1 MKTFLCRRVATSS
14 ARSSTRSRLYAR
26 AIFCAAASLVASC
39 AVSHAQETAPK
50 PFSPIETSVV
60 ANAPLKTPV
69 ATSSAI
75 NVLLVPIDAFVAKT
89 SSSESSSTTLTATT
103 PTATTPSATTS
114 STSNN
119 AVDGAPTENVSPSSN
134 VGAAERAA
142 APLRRA
148 LVRLGYSDVLTA
160 APNSSILRRAVEEK
174 RLPQT
179 VIDDLSGAMRLVSQV
194 TTSDESATSS
204 AATTSTRSEVAT
216 TTTETPTTA
225 MPMTENSAVT
235 PPSITM
241 SVVRSASVSDA
252 VAIATAEMSS
262 ARRKAIAS
270 ASRLGKLLGYR
281 AVVAFSVVND
291 GVKPRVVFLL
301 VDSLRESGAVV
312 VPAVAAAS
320 GRAFS
325 LAAADLGSSLLQ
337 SRLGTW
343 ETFSASDKSRL
354 AENGIAR
361 ARALLAAGESKAARD
376 EINAALALDPKR
388 NDVLE
393 LLGDILLKSGDTNG
407 AVATYRRVLDA
418 ADAANK
424 GAAWAK
430 IAQAYVAAKNWP
442 ETLSAG
448 EAAVAQNADSAEL
461 RLAMAE
467 AQIGRARLFQAAE
480 RSESATFALEGA
492 ETHLARAATLAP
504 NDARVMRLQVQQ
516 LTLQNRTR
524 ESLSLLDRV
533 ATQFPDDGEL
543 QANYATAL
551 LGRVGREADAFRAWT
566 RAWNVLSNNGA
577 SPANET
583 LVKLLPAPDR
593 LRFRRLS
600 EGFDLAVGEAAKSL
614 YSLTERVLE
623 GTVSREDAIAQA
635 RAPLNLVVSSGGVL
649 KALNVPD
656 DRFRADYLV
665 RLDAADQMTQAV
677 AAYSLFLENGDENF
691 RDRALE
697 LHKAAVAQINALRAA
712 Q

>member
-1 MKTFLCRRVATSS
+1 MKTLLQHRGIAT
-14 ARSSTRSRLYAR
+14 SSTRSRRYAR
-26 AIFCAAASLVASC
+26 AIFGVAVSLVASC
-39 AVSHAQETAPK
+39 AVVSRAQEAAPQT
-50 PFSPIETSVV
+50 PSPQVDTSVS
-60 ANAPLKTPV
+60 ANAPLQAPV
-69 ATSSAI
+69 AVASAI
-75 NVLLVPIDAFVAKT
+75 NVLLVPIDEITAKT
-89 SSSESSSTTLTATT
+89 SNSESLSTTLA
-103 PTATTPSATTS
+103 ATTS
-114 STSNN
+114 TAITSTSTTTSVHDNS
-119 AVDGAPTENVSPSSN
+119 VDGAPTENVSPSSN
-134 VGAAERAA
+134 VGPAERAA

-148 LVRLGYSDVLTA
+148 FVRLGYSDVLTA
-160 APNSSILRRAVEEK
+160 APRSSVLRRAVEEK
-174 RLPQT
+174 RLPQNI
-179 VIDDLSGAMRLVSQV
+179 IDDLSGAMRLVSQV

-204 AATTSTRSEVAT
+204 TRSEVAT
-216 TTTETPTTA
+216 TATTTTESPTTA
-225 MPMTENSAVT
+225 MPTVENSAVT
-235 PPSITM
+235 PPVVPPSITM

-252 VAIATAEMSS
+252 PAEMSS
-262 ARRKAIAS
+262 ARRKAIAA
-270 ASRLGKLLGYR
+270 ASSLGKLLGYR

-291 GVKPRVVFLL
+291 SVKPRVVFLL
-301 VDSLRESGAVV
+301 VDSLRESGVVV
-312 VPAVAAAS
+312 VPTVAAAN

-325 LAAADLGSSLLQ
+325 LAAADLGSTLLQ

-343 ETFSASDKSRL
+343 EAFSATDKSRL
-354 AENGIAR
+354 AENGIVR
-361 ARALLAAGESKAARD
+361 ARALMAAGEAKAARD

-418 ADAANK
+418 ADANAK

-442 ETLSAG
+442 ETLIAS
-448 EAAVAQNADSAEL
+448 EAALAQNADSSDL

-467 AQIGRARLFQAAE
+467 AQLGRARLFLAAE
-480 RSESATFALEGA
+480 RGESATFALEEA
-492 ETHLARAATLAP
+492 EKHLARTASLAP

-524 ESLSLLDRV
+524 EALSLLDRV
-533 ATQFPDDGEL
+533 ALQFPDDGEL
-543 QANYATAL
+543 QANYASAL
-551 LGRVGREADAFRAWT
+551 LSRAGREADAFRAWT

-583 LVKLLPAPDR
+583 LVKLLPSPDR

-600 EGFDLAVGEAAKSL
+600 EGFDLAVGDAAKGL

-623 GTVSREDAIAQA
+623 GAISREDAILQA

-649 KALNVPD
+649 KALSVPD

-665 RLDAADQMTQAV
+665 RIDAGDKMTQAV

-691 RDRALE
+691 RDSALE